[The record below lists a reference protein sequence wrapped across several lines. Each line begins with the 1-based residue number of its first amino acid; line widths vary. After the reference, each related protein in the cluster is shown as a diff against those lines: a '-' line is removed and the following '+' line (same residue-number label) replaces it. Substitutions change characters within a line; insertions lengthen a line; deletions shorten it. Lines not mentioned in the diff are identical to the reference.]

1 MIYSRNPFFYN
12 LSLILLFSF
21 LFGDNDKS
29 SQEIQKDIDKRNH
42 ELNNLRN
49 EIKDIEKR
57 LINKNIEAT
66 KSTEVLIDLTN
77 KISLTEKLLRSLSKE
92 EKNISNI
99 IKNIDLEID
108 EMDVR
113 IIKLQKQLT
122 KRLQYL
128 YVHGRQ
134 GALETILTSDN
145 WNSAIYKIKYLD
157 VLSEY
162 EKKLRQE
169 INQTI
174 SSLEF
179 NKIKREKEWDLKN
192 KLIKEKKI
200 EGKKLEKDKKN
211 RNELLKSIKADKNRL
226 EKNRIEKTQLIAEM
240 EKLIKKLYADK
251 KAMKKRE
258 EELARIRSAQKL
270 ATTGNFIKMKGKLP
284 WPLQGKIIS
293 NFGIIRNPE
302 TGTVTENVGIDI
314 KAPSGTKVKSVLDGV
329 VSTITFIRGHG
340 NIVIIDHG
348 GGFSTVYAHIE
359 KINVAENEYVQIG
372 DEFAMVAPP
381 VSGNVSKLHF
391 EVWGNQE
398 KLNPTKWLIN
408 K

>member
-99 IKNIDLEID
+99 IKNIDLEMD

-192 KLIKEKKI
+192 KLIKEKKL

-240 EKLIKKLYADK
+240 EKLIKKLYANK
-251 KAMKKRE
+251 KAIKKSSRTYSGFAFKYCKFVGVC
-258 EELARIRSAQKL
+258 LKYRIAKRKHLTQ
-270 ATTGNFIKMKGKLP
+270 
-284 WPLQGKIIS
+284 PL
-293 NFGIIRNPE
+293 
-302 TGTVTENVGIDI
+302 
-314 KAPSGTKVKSVLDGV
+314 
-329 VSTITFIRGHG
+329 
-340 NIVIIDHG
+340 
-348 GGFSTVYAHIE
+348 
-359 KINVAENEYVQIG
+359 KIN
-372 DEFAMVAPP
+372 
-381 VSGNVSKLHF
+381 
-391 EVWGNQE
+391 
-398 KLNPTKWLIN
+398 
-408 K
+408 

>member
-99 IKNIDLEID
+99 IKNIDLEMD

-134 GALETILTSDN
+134 GALETILTSD
-145 WNSAIYKIKYLD
+145 
-157 VLSEY
+157 
-162 EKKLRQE
+162 KLRQE

-179 NKIKREKEWDLKN
+179 NKTKREKEWDLKN

-240 EKLIKKLYADK
+240 EKLIKKLYANK
-251 KAMKKRE
+251 KAIKKRE

-314 KAPSGTKVKSVLDGV
+314 KAPSGTKLKSVLDGV

-381 VSGNVSKLHF
+381 VSGNVSKPHF

>member
-1 MIYSRNPFFYN
+1 MIYSRNLFFYIF
-12 LSLILLFSF
+12 SFILLFSF
-21 LFGDNDKS
+21 LLGDNDKS
-29 SQEIQKDIDKRNH
+29 SREIQKDIDKRNH

-77 KISLTEKLLRSLSKE
+77 KISLTEKLIRSLSKE

-99 IKNIDLEID
+99 IKNVDLKID
-108 EMDVR
+108 EMNVR

-128 YVHGRQ
+128 YVHGKH
-134 GALETILTSDN
+134 GTLETILTSDN
-145 WNSAIYKIKYLD
+145 WNSAIYKIKYLE

-169 INQTI
+169 INKTI
-174 SSLEF
+174 SSLEV

-192 KLIKEKKI
+192 QLIKEKKL

-211 RNELLKSIKADKNRL
+211 RNEILESIEADKKRL
-226 EKNRIEKTQLIAEM
+226 EKNRSKKTRLITEM
-240 EKLIKKLYADK
+240 EKLVKKLYADK
-251 KAMKKRE
+251 KSMKKRE
-258 EELARIRSAQKL
+258 EELARIRSAQKF

-284 WPLQGKIIS
+284 WPLQGKVIS

-348 GGFSTVYAHIE
+348 GGFSTVYAHID
-359 KINVAENEYVQIG
+359 KINVTENEYVQIG
-372 DEFAMVAPP
+372 DEFAMVASS
-381 VSGNVSKLHF
+381 VSSNASKLHF
-391 EVWGNQE
+391 EVWGNQK
-398 KLNPTKWLIN
+398 KLNPTNWLIN